1 MTEETPL
8 PAVMSKSAFAAHLGL
23 APSYITALAKAGRL
37 VLDGEGR
44 TARVKVGESLALIE
58 ATQSGRF
65 DVARRHAAARR
76 RGANAGQGEAQVRST
91 PENAPKRDSESP
103 DPERLVDAKTRKE
116 SAQADQEE
124 MKAAQMAG
132 NLIAREDV
140 DAAMKFLGASVR
152 AAMDVFPDQT
162 APVLCA
168 VTDLNETHAALT
180 EACRN
185 VLHDIVAAIDRQLY
199 QMHGSKQQ
207 FSDGKSNRSSSNDF
221 NAFDKSESRATRVEK
236 ASFYASDEERER
248 FLAKNNQPEQMQQNQ
263 KNKQYIGEI
272 VKGSQPI
279 GAIREG
285 RSSPHLTNPFFEE

>member
-1 MTEETPL
+1 MTETTL
-8 PAVMSKSAFAAHLGL
+8 PATMKKGDFARFLGI
-23 APSYITALAKAGRL
+23 APSYVTALVNAGRV

-44 TARVKVGESLALIE
+44 GALVKVGESVALIE
-58 ATQSGRF
+58 ATQAGRF

-76 RGANAGQGEAQVRST
+76 RGPNAGQGDALLRST
-91 PENAPKRDSESP
+91 PENAAKRDSESH

-168 VTDLNETHAALT
+168 VADLNETHALLT

-185 VLHDIVAAIDRQLY
+185 VLHDIGVAIERQQGQL
-199 QMHGSKQQ
+199 QQ
-207 FSDGKSNRSSSNDF
+207 
-221 NAFDKSESRATRVEK
+221 
-236 ASFYASDEERER
+236 
-248 FLAKNNQPEQMQQNQ
+248 
-263 KNKQYIGEI
+263 
-272 VKGSQPI
+272 KG
-279 GAIREG
+279 A
-285 RSSPHLTNPFFEE
+285 

>member
-1 MTEETPL
+1 MTETTTP
-8 PAVMSKSAFAAHLGL
+8 PATMKKGDFARFLGL
-23 APSYITALAKAGRL
+23 APSYITALVKAGR
-37 VLDGEGR
+37 VVTEGEGR
-44 TARVKVGESLALIE
+44 GALVKVAESVALIE
-58 ATQSGRF
+58 ATQAGRF

-76 RGANAGQGEAQVRST
+76 RGQNEAQGDALVRST
-91 PENAPKRDSESP
+91 PENAPKRDSESR

-168 VTDLNETHAALT
+168 VTDLNETHALLT

-185 VLHDIVAAIDRQLY
+185 VLHDIGVAIERQ
-199 QMHGSKQQ
+199 
-207 FSDGKSNRSSSNDF
+207 F
-221 NAFDKSESRATRVEK
+221 
-236 ASFYASDEERER
+236 
-248 FLAKNNQPEQMQQNQ
+248 EQMARP
-263 KNKQYIGEI
+263 G
-272 VKGSQPI
+272 
-279 GAIREG
+279 
-285 RSSPHLTNPFFEE
+285 

>member
-1 MTEETPL
+1 M
-8 PAVMSKSAFAAHLGL
+8 KKGDFARFLGI
-23 APSYITALAKAGRL
+23 APSYVTALVNAGRV

-44 TARVKVGESLALIE
+44 GALVKVGESVALIE
-58 ATQSGRF
+58 ATQAGRF

-76 RGANAGQGEAQVRST
+76 RGPNAGQGDALLRST
-91 PENAPKRDSESP
+91 PENAAKRDSESH

-168 VTDLNETHAALT
+168 VADLNETHALLT

-185 VLHDIVAAIDRQLY
+185 VLHDIGVAIERQQGQL
-199 QMHGSKQQ
+199 QQ
-207 FSDGKSNRSSSNDF
+207 
-221 NAFDKSESRATRVEK
+221 
-236 ASFYASDEERER
+236 
-248 FLAKNNQPEQMQQNQ
+248 
-263 KNKQYIGEI
+263 
-272 VKGSQPI
+272 KG
-279 GAIREG
+279 A
-285 RSSPHLTNPFFEE
+285 

>member
-1 MTEETPL
+1 MTETTTP
-8 PAVMSKSAFAAHLGL
+8 PATMKKGDFARFLGL
-23 APSYITALAKAGRL
+23 APSYITALVKAGR
-37 VLDGEGR
+37 VVTEGEGR
-44 TARVKVGESLALIE
+44 GALVKVAESVALIE
-58 ATQSGRF
+58 ATQAGRF

-76 RGANAGQGEAQVRST
+76 RCPNEAQGDALVRST
-91 PENAPKRDSESP
+91 PENAPKRDSESH

-168 VTDLNETHAALT
+168 VTDLNETHALLT

-185 VLHDIVAAIDRQLY
+185 VLHDIGVAIERQ
-199 QMHGSKQQ
+199 
-207 FSDGKSNRSSSNDF
+207 F
-221 NAFDKSESRATRVEK
+221 
-236 ASFYASDEERER
+236 
-248 FLAKNNQPEQMQQNQ
+248 EQMARP
-263 KNKQYIGEI
+263 G
-272 VKGSQPI
+272 
-279 GAIREG
+279 
-285 RSSPHLTNPFFEE
+285 

>member
-1 MTEETPL
+1 MTATPAIL
-8 PAVMSKSAFAAHLGL
+8 TKTQFAAHLGL
-23 APSYITALAKAGRL
+23 APSYVTALVKAGRV
-37 VLDGEGR
+37 VLEGEGR
-44 TARVKVGESLALIE
+44 TARVKVAESIALIE

-76 RGANAGQGEAQVRST
+76 RAPNEGQGDAVLRSA
-91 PENAPKRDSESP
+91 PENAPKRDAESP

-168 VTDLNETHAALT
+168 VTDLNETHALLT

-185 VLHDIVAAIDRQLY
+185 VLYDIGVAIERQQAAIS
-199 QMHGSKQQ
+199 GS
-207 FSDGKSNRSSSNDF
+207 
-221 NAFDKSESRATRVEK
+221 A
-236 ASFYASDEERER
+236 
-248 FLAKNNQPEQMQQNQ
+248 
-263 KNKQYIGEI
+263 
-272 VKGSQPI
+272 
-279 GAIREG
+279 
-285 RSSPHLTNPFFEE
+285 